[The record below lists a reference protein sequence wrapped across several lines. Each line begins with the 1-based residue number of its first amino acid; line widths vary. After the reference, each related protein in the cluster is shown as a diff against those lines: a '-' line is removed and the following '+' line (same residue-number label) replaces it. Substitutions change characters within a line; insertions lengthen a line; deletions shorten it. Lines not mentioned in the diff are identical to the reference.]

1 VKLFPGNEATL
12 NFYLCNFTDV
22 ASLAAAI
29 RNIPY
34 KDGNTNTTG
43 GMRLMRQEIF
53 NRANCD
59 RPRVPNVAVLITDGN
74 PTREV
79 EQLPSEVQHSKA
91 LGVRI
96 VGVGVTDRVSL
107 TKNKPLSLRT
117 KKVQLSADLG
127 FRVLLSVDKV
137 Y

>member
-1 VKLFPGNEATL
+1 MKLFPGNKATL

-22 ASLAAAI
+22 ASLATAI

-59 RPRVPNVAVLITDGN
+59 RSDVPNVAVLITDGN

-79 EQLPSEVQHSKA
+79 EQLKPEVQHNKD

-96 VGVGVTDRVSL
+96 VGVGVTHSVSL
-107 TKNKPLSLRT
+107 TKN
-117 KKVQLSADLG
+117 
-127 FRVLLSVDKV
+127 
-137 Y
+137 